1 VQFARQDGEVQRSDM
16 QGERKKERLSNDL
29 MRACGPQ
36 YADLINQN
44 MAKVDARALIGLS
57 DPDY

>member
-1 VQFARQDGEVQRSDM
+1 M

-29 MRACGPQ
+29 LRVCGAQ

-44 MAKVDARALIGLS
+44 KAKVDARALIGLS

>member
-1 VQFARQDGEVQRSDM
+1 M

-29 MRACGPQ
+29 LRVCGPQ

>member
-1 VQFARQDGEVQRSDM
+1 MQFARQEDQVQRSDI

-29 MRACGPQ
+29 MRVCGPQ
-36 YADLINQN
+36 YAELINQN

-57 DPDY
+57 EPDY